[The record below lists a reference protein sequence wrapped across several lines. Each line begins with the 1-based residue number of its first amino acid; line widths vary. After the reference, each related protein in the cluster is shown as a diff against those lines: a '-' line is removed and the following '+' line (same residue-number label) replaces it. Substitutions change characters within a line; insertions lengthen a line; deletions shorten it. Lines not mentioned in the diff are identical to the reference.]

1 MSSKSGIGVEHV
13 SEGQR
18 QDCHELKSSLG
29 TYCSRTAWVSA
40 KRSQNDKEL
49 KNSNLGAIMELV
61 PLPFSSQTFL
71 SAAHPAALTLGL
83 SSPLTE
89 RAGSSP
95 SGVIRHG
102 NRVARQ
108 RQAMW
113 QEDSTG
119 NGVCFAGDLD
129 WGTLLHLALSFLSPL
144 PPFFL
149 CCTGAQ
155 TLSECS
161 PPVPHQPHWM
171 LRRKIRFK
179 SYFDKKLKYYAT
191 FIYNVKCI
199 CCIEWT
205 LKCGHS
211 ILQQIPKFH

>member
-1 MSSKSGIGVEHV
+1 MNK
-13 SEGQR
+13 
-18 QDCHELKSSLG
+18 CHPNLVQGWSSLRRAEAG
-29 TYCSRTAWVSA
+29 LPWAQEQLGHIYCSRTAWASA
-40 KRSQNDKEL
+40 KLSQNDKEI
-49 KNSNLGAIMELV
+49 KNSNLGAIMVSV

-95 SGVIRHG
+95 SGVIRHR

-119 NGVCFAGDLD
+119 NGVCFVRDSD
-129 WGTLLHLALSFLSPL
+129 WGTLLHLALSFLSL
-144 PPFFL
+144 PPPPSFFVSL
-149 CCTGAQ
+149 GSNTEWVF
-155 TLSECS
+155 S
-161 PPVPHQPHWM
+161 PVPPQSHWM

-199 CCIEWT
+199 CCIERT

-211 ILQQIPKFH
+211 ILQ